1 MDASSEEIGGGF
13 ASPPKMSMVIMAEPF
28 PFVLKGFEMGNIYHL
43 ILRGKRVFLQSE
55 VFAKGDGGG
64 ATLAIEGRWVVI
76 ECAPGC
82 MCAAFFGEK
91 VYSLSRKRSGRE
103 NSAFAVAK
111 QGFGGDRRAQ

>member
-1 MDASSEEIGGGF
+1 
-13 ASPPKMSMVIMAEPF
+13 MAKPF

-64 ATLAIEGRWVVI
+64 ATLAIVGRWVVI

-82 MCAAFFGEK
+82 MRAPFFGEE
-91 VYSLSRKRSGRE
+91 VHRLSCNRSGRE
-103 NSAFAVAK
+103 NSAFAVAEE
-111 QGFGGDRRAQ
+111 GFGGDRRA